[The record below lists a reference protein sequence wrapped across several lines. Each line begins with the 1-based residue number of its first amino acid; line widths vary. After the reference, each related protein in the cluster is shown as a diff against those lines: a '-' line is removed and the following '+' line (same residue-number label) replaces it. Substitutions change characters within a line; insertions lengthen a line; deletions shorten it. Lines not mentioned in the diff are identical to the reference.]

1 MTSLPERCTPCRQ
14 GDPPLDADTIA
25 NYLEQTPHWKVD
37 GHQIVR
43 EWTFPDFRAALKAAN
58 QVGMIADEQDHHPD
72 IRLHSWNHLELRC
85 WTHTVGGL
93 SLNDFVLAR
102 QIDRRL
108 DA

>member
-1 MTSLPERCTPCRQ
+1 
-14 GDPPLDADTIA
+14 
-25 NYLEQTPHWKVD
+25 
-37 GHQIVR
+37 
-43 EWTFPDFRAALKAAN
+43 
-58 QVGMIADEQDHHPD
+58 MIADEQDHHPD
-72 IRLHSWNHLELRC
+72 IRVHSWNHLELRC